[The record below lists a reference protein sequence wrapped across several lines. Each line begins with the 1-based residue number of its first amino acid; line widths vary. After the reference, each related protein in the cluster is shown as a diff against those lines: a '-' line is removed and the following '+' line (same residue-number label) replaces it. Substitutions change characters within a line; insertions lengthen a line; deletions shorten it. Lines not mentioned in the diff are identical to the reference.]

1 MPIQLR
7 FTLSFEDYLNA
18 QRLHAKWGPGL
29 NYSKARFVL
38 PVLGVCFIL
47 FGLLSVGDGAPWG
60 LRIFF
65 LCFGLCCVLYPW
77 FYRAR
82 IRRRYRRTGVRE
94 EKTFDIGEE
103 NILVKSENVS
113 SEVRWKAVRLYLEDP
128 NMFLLYIAP
137 VRFFALP
144 KRVFT
149 PDQITQ
155 LQSLLAR
162 VGVPTG
168 VET

>member
-7 FTLSFEDYLNA
+7 FTFSLEDYLNA
-18 QRLHAKWGPGL
+18 RHLHAKWGPGL
-29 NYSKARFVL
+29 NYSKVRIVL
-38 PVLGVCFIL
+38 PVLGVCSIL
-47 FGLLSVGDGAPWG
+47 FGLLSVGNGAPWG
-60 LRIFF
+60 LHIFF
-65 LCFGLCCVLYPW
+65 ICFGLCGVLYPW

-82 IRRRYRRTGVRE
+82 LRCRYRRRGVRE
-94 EKTFDIGEE
+94 ETTFDIGEE

-137 VRFFALP
+137 ARFFALP

-149 PDQITQ
+149 PEQISQ
-155 LQSLLAR
+155 LQSLLTR